1 MSWGAIFFNRLRIQ
15 CMVFSIEHQL
25 ELPDDFPAQDM
36 VAFMAAA
43 RTVTLS
49 PRISLAWIQLGG
61 ASNLIGWRFRSCHED
76 MSTYIESWKRFGS
89 HVSFEEIYLRE
100 KALFGMF
107 TAGVSC
113 IETACY
119 ALYALASHPKLLA
132 LPFGENEQRNCTPTS
147 LQKQLAKRL
156 EAKALAVCLELL
168 VHSKEWQQWVALRN
182 RMSHRSNL
190 PRHIRGAVGSKPPP
204 AKILEF
210 AATTST
216 PAFIGDHH
224 DLRNLFTWLSGSLRN
239 LLIEGRSFATSLSV
253 N

>member
-1 MSWGAIFFNRLRIQ
+1 MSCGTIFFNRLRIQ

-49 PRISLAWIQLGG
+49 PRKSLAWIELGG

-76 MSTYIESWKRFGS
+76 MSTYIESWKRCGS

-119 ALYALASHPKLLA
+119 ALYDWPAIQNYLRYHSVKMSNATAPQ
-132 LPFGENEQRNCTPTS
+132 LPFKNS
-147 LQKQLAKRL
+147 LQNASRL
-156 EAKALAVCLELL
+156 KHWLFALNCSYIPKNGNNGLRFEIECLTVRIYLDI
-168 VHSKEWQQWVALRN
+168 SA
-182 RMSHRSNL
+182 
-190 PRHIRGAVGSKPPP
+190 
-204 AKILEF
+204 
-210 AATTST
+210 
-216 PAFIGDHH
+216 
-224 DLRNLFTWLSGSLRN
+224 
-239 LLIEGRSFATSLSV
+239 
-253 N
+253 